1 MGRKHTSADKLQQI
15 LKQAYRQRAAEADP
29 AADPQAL
36 MRRIRHLAA
45 SDAAASPGVLLD
57 RLFWR
62 LVPAAG
68 ALIALL
74 TLVAVNLD
82 FAPDAAW
89 SMLSYENEAAD
100 MVQIVL
106 L

>member
-1 MGRKHTSADKLQQI
+1 MGPKPTSEVKLRQV
-15 LKQAYRQRAAEADP
+15 LKQAYRQRAAEPAP

-36 MRRIRHLAA
+36 MRRVRHLAA
-45 SDAAASPGVLLD
+45 SEAASPGVFLD

-62 LVPAAG
+62 LAPVAG
-68 ALIALL
+68 ALIAVLAV
-74 TLVAVNLD
+74 VAVNLD

-100 MVQIVL
+100 MVQTL
-106 L
+106 LL